1 MEADIDMWLDES
13 DGDVGDLSLGS
24 DSDRDHASVEELS
37 EHDTESEQEA
47 DEQEQMQFRSMDN
60 QPFVLGKD
68 NVTKWFLHC
77 PQQGS
82 RVRTRHHNIVTERFG
97 LQGEAKNCHSPLEA
111 WKLFFNDDTI
121 QSIVTNTNKYL
132 EKIRP
137 KYRRGRDCKETNP
150 DELLSFI
157 GLLYLSGVLKSS
169 HVNLQDLWKKDIT
182 TPNCFRM
189 TMGIN
194 RFKILLRS
202 LRFDDIDTRLERKR
216 TDRLAPVRE
225 LFDGFVQCC
234 IKSYKPGNNCTIDEM
249 LEGFFGR
256 CPFKQYIPSKP
267 NKYGIKI
274 FSLVD
279 SKTFLRSAW
288 RSMLENSLRGRLG
301 LITHHLQW

>member
-1 MEADIDMWLDES
+1 MDVDIEMWLNES
-13 DGDVGDLSLGS
+13 DCDEGELSLGS
-24 DSDRDHASVEELS
+24 ISDCDDASVEEMS

-47 DEQEQMQFRSMDN
+47 DEEEQIQFRSMDN

-68 NVTKWFLHC
+68 NITKWFLHT

-82 RVRTRHHNIVTERFG
+82 RVRTRRQNIVTERSG
-97 LQGEAKNCHSPLEA
+97 LQGEARNCHSPLEA
-111 WKLFFNDDTI
+111 WKLFFSDETI

-132 EKIRP
+132 EKLRP
-137 KYRRGRDCKETNP
+137 KYSRARDCKETNL
-150 DELLSFI
+150 DEVLSFI

-194 RFKILLRS
+194 RFKTLLRS
-202 LRFDDIDTRLERKR
+202 LRFDDIDIRLERKR
-216 TDRLAPVRE
+216 ADKLAPIRE
-225 LFDGFVQCC
+225 LFDGFVQSC
-234 IKSYKPGNNCTIDEM
+234 IQSYKPGYNCTIDEM

-279 SKTFLRSAW
+279 SKS
-288 RSMLENSLRGRLG
+288 SLHS
-301 LITHHLQW
+301 T